1 MKTSE
6 MTIEQLRQHVVD
18 HLTTTLKALGVTE
31 VPGLSPPRDPEMG
44 ELCFPCFPM
53 AKVLR
58 KAPAL
63 IAEQVAGEIAPDE
76 VIAQVTAVNGYVNIR
91 LRPETLFSVALGQI
105 LSQKERYG
113 AGQVAGDQHW
123 MVEYSAPNTNKPL
136 HLGHLRNNLLGAAIA
151 RILGFYGHR
160 VTRINLVNDRGVHI
174 CKSML
179 VYQRWGQDL
188 DPETAGKKGDHLVGD
203 FYVRFDAEF
212 TAEYAAWQQTG
223 EAEQAH
229 QQWLQTKAGQAAH
242 QAAEKDPRVDLEQK
256 FFAGHKDTYFNER
269 SELGRE
275 VRKMLRL
282 WEQEDEAVRADWRKL
297 NTWVLDGH
305 EKTYARMGVGFDHV
319 QFESET
325 YKQGK
330 AMVEQG
336 LEDGV
341 FRKQPDG
348 AVVCDLDK
356 VGKQGQKVLL
366 RSDGTSVYMTQD
378 LGTALERFESHAV
391 DRLVYVVGDEQRYHF
406 EVLFSI
412 LGLLRP
418 GLTEACHHLA
428 YGMIRLPEGKMKSR
442 EGTVVDADELMDEVQ
457 GLANQEL
464 RARAAEGKAHLEQM
478 SEAEL
483 NLRAEGI
490 GMAAIKYFLLKFTPK
505 KSFEYDPKESID
517 FLGQTGPY
525 CLYNYARTRSLLRKA
540 GGEPGFDNQAAARLG
555 TDQELAILRKL
566 MEFPVVVARA
576 ANTLDPSRI
585 AEYLFDLCKG
595 FAFIFTDKTNHPIV
609 TCEDETLRQG
619 RLMLAAAVGHTL
631 RAGLGLLGIEVLEE
645 M

>member
-1 MKTSE
+1 
-6 MTIEQLRQHVVD
+6 
-18 HLTTTLKALGVTE
+18 
-31 VPGLSPPRDPEMG
+31 
-44 ELCFPCFPM
+44 
-53 AKVLR
+53 
-58 KAPAL
+58 
-63 IAEQVAGEIAPDE
+63 
-76 VIAQVTAVNGYVNIR
+76 
-91 LRPETLFSVALGQI
+91 
-105 LSQKERYG
+105 
-113 AGQVAGDQHW
+113 
-123 MVEYSAPNTNKPL
+123 
-136 HLGHLRNNLLGAAIA
+136 
-151 RILGFYGHR
+151 
-160 VTRINLVNDRGVHI
+160 
-174 CKSML
+174 
-179 VYQRWGQDL
+179 
-188 DPETAGKKGDHLVGD
+188 
-203 FYVRFDAEF
+203 
-212 TAEYAAWQQTG
+212 
-223 EAEQAH
+223 
-229 QQWLQTKAGQAAH
+229 
-242 QAAEKDPRVDLEQK
+242 
-256 FFAGHKDTYFNER
+256 
-269 SELGRE
+269 
-275 VRKMLRL
+275 
-282 WEQEDEAVRADWRKL
+282 
-297 NTWVLDGH
+297 
-305 EKTYARMGVGFDHV
+305 
-319 QFESET
+319 
-325 YKQGK
+325 
-330 AMVEQG
+330 
-336 LEDGV
+336 
-341 FRKQPDG
+341 
-348 AVVCDLDK
+348 
-356 VGKQGQKVLL
+356 
-366 RSDGTSVYMTQD
+366 
-378 LGTALERFESHAV
+378 
-391 DRLVYVVGDEQRYHF
+391 
-406 EVLFSI
+406 
-412 LGLLRP
+412 
-418 GLTEACHHLA
+418 
-428 YGMIRLPEGKMKSR
+428 MKSR